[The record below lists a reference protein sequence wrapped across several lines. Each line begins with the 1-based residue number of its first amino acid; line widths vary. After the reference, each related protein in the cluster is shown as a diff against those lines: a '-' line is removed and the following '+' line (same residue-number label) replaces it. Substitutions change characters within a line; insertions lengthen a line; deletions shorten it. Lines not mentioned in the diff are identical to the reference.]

1 MEYTHVTSTDGW
13 KYDQPEK
20 ANAEGMLQ
28 VSENPP
34 HSMYWHE
41 YGNPKGEPVMFI
53 HGGPGGGTIAKYAR
67 FFDPERY
74 RIIMFDQRGCGK
86 SVPLVKD
93 DPKAGL
99 ADNDTAHLVEDIE
112 KLRAELGVS
121 GKMHVFGGSWGSTL
135 AMAYAQKHPENVQ
148 VGGLVLRGIFLCNE
162 RDLHYY
168 YQGNA
173 ATYDD
178 ALPYDQQDF
187 SKEGGYRAYHS
198 DGPFTIP
205 PELHDEGMK
214 NAYATAWHTFVTAIQ
229 PKEDRV
235 DMIKA
240 YHDRFHDDSVSK
252 EEKLILARA
261 WTKWEGITSYLCQ
274 DTSPEKL
281 GKFNED
287 DFALSF
293 AMIENEYFY
302 NALQGKDEMLANL
315 MSPENLDTVAKL
327 QPKIV
332 HGKHDQV
339 CTLASAH
346 HLRDELDK
354 RGEPFTYIETIAGH
368 AMTEKPTCKVL
379 TDFMDSMARMWSHL
393 VTETH
398 EPDFSQYYPQGM

>member
-1 MEYTHVTSTDGW
+1 MEYTHVTKDKGW
-13 KYDQPEK
+13 KYQQPEK

-34 HSMYWHE
+34 HQMYWHE
-41 YGNPKGEPVMFI
+41 YGKKDGEPVLFI
-53 HGGPGGGTIAKYAR
+53 HGGPGGGTDAKYAR

-86 SVPLVKD
+86 SEPLVKD

-112 KLRAELGVS
+112 KLRTELNIT

-148 VGGLVLRGIFLCNE
+148 VGGLVLRGIFLCNK

-173 ATYDD
+173 ATYEDNK
-178 ALPYDQQDF
+178 PYAEQDF

-198 DGPFTIP
+198 DGPYTIP

-214 NAYATAWHTFVTAIQ
+214 NAYAAAWHDFVTAIQ

-240 YHDRFHDDSVSK
+240 YHDRFHDDSVPDD
-252 EEKLILARA
+252 EKLKLARA

-302 NALQGKDEMLANL
+302 RSLQGQDPMLSNL
-315 MSPENLDTVAKL
+315 MSPENLDTISKL

-332 HGKHDQV
+332 HGKYDQV
-339 CTLASAH
+339 CTLASAL
-346 HLRDELDK
+346 HLRGELEK
-354 RGEPFTYIETIAGH
+354 RGEPFTYQETFGGH
-368 AMTEKPTCKVL
+368 AMTEMATCAAL
-379 TDFMDSMARMWSHL
+379 TKIMDDIPRMW
-393 VTETH
+393 TH
-398 EPDFSQYYPQGM
+398 RVAQSQEPDFSKHVPDGL